1 MTRAHW
7 SLLRRYVRDELDM
20 MDWDSKDRYSEG
32 YRMALDRIHDKM
44 SAIVRANKRR
54 QVKRA

>member
-7 SLLRRYVRDELDM
+7 SLLRRFLGDERSLVDGRRDELM
-20 MDWDSKDRYSEG
+20 TG
-32 YRMALDRIHDKM
+32 YLAALDAVAKKM